1 MGNNINFQDYL
12 LRNEKW
18 LANPDEQKGTH
29 KTDGKLDA
37 DEISVF
43 FSGSHIEVDSDSSG
57 DSVISGDEFENWY
70 SANESAISSYLKDVG
85 GEYNDDESKKSML
98 DSMLDFIN
106 VHSETIA
113 KSHGKKG
120 TKLKNLDTS
129 ELSEKSTNLSHA
141 KTIKRFG
148 KEYIEEAKDALP
160 QWDYNGDGKTSAKEM
175 SESMLRL
182 DDAIFGSDSN
192 FLARAKDLSSAR
204 SEIYA
209 KYAGDDGIL
218 DEYEYA
224 EALNSKENNALLEQY
239 WDLQDEWSAVQHGNK
254 AAENSKKAMDS
265 IKDTLGYT
273 GLNKN
278 QQNELMNLYSD
289 LANAENENA
298 KDAISAEIKEKISE
312 YGVSDFHALYME
324 QDVIYAQ
331 ENNQIQNLYEK
342 LAAAVGDA
350 AKDAIQAEIKEL
362 SQEYN
367 QKYADS
373 RAKITIETS
382 DISEN
387 QKNKLNDLYSAF
399 KNANSTTAK
408 DAILAELKDKMQRY
422 GVSEEDSIGIERDL
436 KALDF
441 NSEMQELY
449 SELQHTD
456 NENAKN
462 SILSEIKQK
471 ETEYNK
477 MDSKM
482 LIKQM
487 IAGENLTHSQKAELN
502 DLYSDLTK
510 ADGIHARNAIYAEI
524 KQKIQDYGVSEKSA
538 LIMDRNALS
547 INRSRDLENLY
558 SQLSKATTKEERA
571 SINSKIEQT
580 EENYNKYWQELKS
593 REDEVFNK

>member
-1 MGNNINFQDYL
+1 MGNINFQDYL

-18 LANPDEQKGTH
+18 LANEDEAKGTH

-43 FSGSHIEVDSDSSG
+43 FSGSHLELDSDSSG
-57 DSVISGDEFENWY
+57 DKILSGDEFENWY

-85 GEYNDDESKKSML
+85 GDYNDDESKKSML
-98 DSMLDFIN
+98 DSMLDFIDA
-106 VHSETIA
+106 HSETIA
-113 KSHGKKG
+113 KNHGKNG

-129 ELSEKSTNLSHA
+129 ELSGKSIDLSHA
-141 KTIKRFG
+141 KTTKRFG
-148 KEYIEEAKDALP
+148 KEYIESAKDALT

-175 SESMLRL
+175 SESR
-182 DDAIFGSDSN
+182 SN
-192 FLARAKDLSSAR
+192 VYANVFKGNDEFSKKAQEIAFAQD
-204 SEIYA
+204 EIYA

-218 DEYEYA
+218 DEYEYV

-239 WDLQDEWSAVQHGNK
+239 WDLKDEWEALKDSNK
-254 AAENSKKAMDS
+254 AAENSQKAMDS
-265 IKDTLGYT
+265 IKETLSYT

-278 QQNELMNLYSD
+278 QQKELLNLYSD
-289 LANAENENA
+289 LANAENE
-298 KDAISAEIKEKISE
+298 DARASISAKIKEKTTE
-312 YGVSDFHALYME
+312 YGVSDFHSLYME
-324 QDVIYAQ
+324 QDVMYAQ
-331 ENNQIQNLYEK
+331 ENNQLQHLYEQ
-342 LAAAVGDA
+342 LAAAVGDE

-382 DISEN
+382 DISKK
-387 QKNKLNDLYSAF
+387 QKNELNDLVSAF
-399 KNANSTTAK
+399 KNAGSTSEK
-408 DAILAELKDKMQRY
+408 DSILAELKEKMQRY

-436 KALDF
+436 KAFDF
-441 NSEMQELY
+441 SSEMQELY

-456 NENAKN
+456 NENARN
-462 SILSEIKQK
+462 SILAEIKQK

-482 LIKQM
+482 LIEQM
-487 IAGENLTHSQKAELN
+487 IAGENLSRSQKAELN
-502 DLYSDLTK
+502 DLYSELTE

-524 KQKIQDYGVSEKSA
+524 KQKIQDYGVSERSA

-547 INRSRDLENLY
+547 INRSRDLESLY
-558 SQLSKATTKEERA
+558 SQLSKATTKEERD

-593 REDEVFNK
+593 RENEVFNK